1 MVRYAQLSWIQMSV
15 QLFCCCCCLFVSGL
29 GLCRVLCVFL
39 SQSFLLSRLC
49 KNSIKD
55 CFARLENILCG
66 TAGIFLWVVMELS
79 KPGVNLE
86 KLNMK
91 NTEAILVFGGFYS
104 MGLSFLMCF
113 IGWMLVLFWVLCM
126 VFFPPVMWRVFF
138 CILSTFVLQYGGA
151 FALWFILSTTIIT
164 GFFLVFSLHFW

>member
-15 QLFCCCCCLFVSGL
+15 QLFCCCCLFVSGL
-29 GLCRVLCVFL
+29 GLCRVLCMFL

-49 KNSIKD
+49 KNSIKG
-55 CFARLENILCG
+55 CFATWENILCG
-66 TAGIFLWVVMELS
+66 TGGIFLWVVMELS

-91 NTEAILVFGGFYS
+91 NTGTILVWFYMLSLYSWQVFGGFYS

-138 CILSTFVLQYGGA
+138 A
-151 FALWFILSTTIIT
+151 
-164 GFFLVFSLHFW
+164 FLVHFFCNMVELLRYGTFCSPR